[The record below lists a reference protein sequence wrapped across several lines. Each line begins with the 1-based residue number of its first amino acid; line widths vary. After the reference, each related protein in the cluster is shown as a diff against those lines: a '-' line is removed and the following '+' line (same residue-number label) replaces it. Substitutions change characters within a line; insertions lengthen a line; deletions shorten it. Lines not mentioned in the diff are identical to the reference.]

1 MVSESDET
9 DNSLNAGGVFRVQ
22 IPPPPAPDLVASA
35 VDVIDASPF
44 TAGEVISVAHTVTNS
59 GELDAGSFRV
69 GIYLSE
75 DEIID
80 PLEDT
85 LLGTRVLSNLSIG
98 SSSAANT
105 TVQLPPNAA
114 LTAWRIGVIADDL
127 EAQAESDESN
137 NNAVD
142 PEAHVI
148 Q

>member
-1 MVSESDET
+1 MSIVLK
-9 DNSLNAGGVFRVQ
+9 NVVY
-22 IPPPPAPDLVASA
+22 
-35 VDVIDASPF
+35 
-44 TAGEVISVAHTVTNS
+44 AGEELLQGPSFVGQSVSVSQNVFEFGQVRLVLGCQRLGRGGHVHQTKFAAFHFNVFQ
-59 GELDAGSFRV
+59 LV
-69 GIYLSE
+69 SE

-98 SSSAANT
+98 SSSSANT